1 MSELTSTPRAT
12 SFGARFEDGLT
23 AVVVIG
29 IVILPLADVVA
40 REVFDSYVEGA
51 ESVTAHLTLV
61 IGMMGAAIAARDGR
75 LLSLATGA
83 LMPEGWVRHSAGV
96 IAALVGSA
104 VATVLAFSAYRLP
117 QVHRAAGHDIAH
129 GVPVW
134 IADLAFPVGFALIAI
149 RLVMNASPTWIGRGI
164 AALGI
169 AAGVLLWQRPELFA
183 GMSIWPG
190 IFAIVLAA
198 VCGMPIFGLL
208 GGLAVFL
215 YMVEG
220 LEPANA
226 LVGSYGQLISEG
238 LACIPLFT
246 LTGFLLAEGRTSE
259 RLLRLFRAFF
269 GWMPGGTAIV
279 TIVLCAFFT
288 MFTGGSGVTI
298 LALGGLLMPA
308 LLKDGYRE
316 KFSLGLLTAA
326 GSLGLLF
333 APALPLILYGV
344 IAGVSISQLFV
355 AGILPGILMIV
366 FLSALGIRE
375 GLAARTPRSRFQM
388 AEAGGALWEAK
399 WELLMPVVI
408 LGSLFLGA
416 TTVQS
421 AALAALTALIV
432 QRFVHRDLPNF
443 AAIRRAAADSIG
455 LVGGVLVILAVAN
468 GFTSYLLYADVPT
481 TLTTWVTEHIH
492 SRETFLLALN
502 GFLLVVGCLMD
513 VFSAIFVVVPL
524 ILPIALQFGVD
535 PVHLGIIF
543 IANLE
548 LGYLTPPV
556 GLNLFVSS
564 YRFNTTVLNVARASL
579 PMLIVLAISV
589 LLITYWPWL
598 TTSLLWIVD

>member
-104 VATVLAFSAYRLP
+104 VATVLGFSGYRLL
-117 QVHRAAGHDIAH
+117 QVHRAAGYEIAH

-288 MFTGGSGVTI
+288 MFTGGSGVRI
-298 LALGGLLMPA
+298 LALGGLLLRA